1 MNSIITCASETH
13 KTTTNQDAACL
24 VHNLKL
30 GFRGVI
36 VADGIGSHA
45 RSELSSKFCA
55 ERLKE
60 KLEDLESINNI
71 DFKSF
76 FFQLKMELIEY
87 ANVNL
92 TIEEKVNN
100 PFGTTLICVL
110 DIEDEYH
117 IAYIGNGSIWQI
129 SGNFNH
135 FGLNRYLP
143 WNSVNLLNPHTIE
156 EEGKSKLYR
165 FLSVSDTIDPS
176 PSIIKISKNEA
187 SYGDLIVITSDG
199 VYTNDEVR
207 IGKDDSGVVWMMGDE
222 TMLLLYERLKILF
235 QSNPQKINEEDV
247 KFELE
252 NYLNVLKEKKI
263 MHDDTTLGIIISQ
276 KVIQHQQTKFD
287 KT

>member
-1 MNSIITCASETH
+1 MH
-13 KTTTNQDAACL
+13 FYLL
-24 VHNLKL
+24 VP
-30 GFRGVI
+30 
-36 VADGIGSHA
+36 
-45 RSELSSKFCA
+45 
-55 ERLKE
+55 
-60 KLEDLESINNI
+60 ED
-71 DFKSF
+71 
-76 FFQLKMELIEY
+76 Q
-87 ANVNL
+87 
-92 TIEEKVNN
+92 
-100 PFGTTLICVL
+100 
-110 DIEDEYH
+110 
-117 IAYIGNGSIWQI
+117 
-129 SGNFNH
+129 
-135 FGLNRYLP
+135 
-143 WNSVNLLNPHTIE
+143 
-156 EEGKSKLYR
+156 YR